1 MRIAKLLALLLALS
15 PALALAQKD
24 PADGAPQPDVK
35 DLMTKALKDYP
46 GKEITMI
53 HVDYPPG
60 AIEHVHR
67 HDAHAML
74 YVIDGNIVMGV
85 KGKPEQALKPGDT
98 FYEGPDDIHTVGRN
112 ASKTQPAS
120 FVVFI
125 LKDKNK
131 PLLTPVH

>member
-1 MRIAKLLALLLALS
+1 MRTAKLLALLLAFT

-35 DLMTKALKDYP
+35 DLMTKALKDNP
-46 GKEITMI
+46 GKEITLI
-53 HVDYPPG
+53 SVDYLPG

-74 YVIDGNIVMGV
+74 YVIEGNIVMGV
-85 KGKPEQALKPGDT
+85 KGKPEQTLKAGDT

-112 ASKTQPAS
+112 ASKTEPAR

-125 LKDKNK
+125 LKDKGK
-131 PLLTPVH
+131 PLVMPVH